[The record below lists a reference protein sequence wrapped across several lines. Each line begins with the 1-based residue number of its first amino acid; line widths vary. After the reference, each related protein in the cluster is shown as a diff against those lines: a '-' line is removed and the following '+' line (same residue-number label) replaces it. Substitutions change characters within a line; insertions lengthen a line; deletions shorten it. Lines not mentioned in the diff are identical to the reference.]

1 MPYGGNGKSI
11 NIYNF
16 VITLKRDNMTIRTFW
31 AILLKVLGIWLIIGG
46 VSVSLQLVSTLF
58 TFMGEDF
65 TANLILMIIF
75 IFLSVAIYMLILWI
89 FVFKTSWLIDKLH
102 LEKDFEEKT
111 IGLKIKATTILQI
124 ATIVIGGI
132 MLIDALPQLCKEMM
146 TLYQQKIIFRQ
157 STEMPWLIL
166 YLVKFVIGILL
177 MSNSEKIVA
186 LIEKESKKEESK

>member
-1 MPYGGNGKSI
+1 
-11 NIYNF
+11 
-16 VITLKRDNMTIRTFW
+16 MTIRTFW

-111 IGLKIKATTILQI
+111 IGLKIKATTILRI

-186 LIEKESKKEESK
+186 LIEKESKKEEESK